1 MEAGFVILIA
11 TGFLILGIV
20 IGMFLGHSKADR
32 KYKRDTLYSQGTLN
46 VDNSDPEFEPG
57 LFLAL
62 AVPVAD
68 VISRKYVTLD
78 VNVMLQNSQE

>member
-11 TGFLILGIV
+11 TGSLILGIV
-20 IGMFLGHSKADR
+20 IGMFLGQSKADR

-62 AVPVAD
+62 GVPVSD
-68 VISRKYVTLD
+68 VISRKYVKLD
-78 VNVMLQNSQE
+78 VKVMLQNSQE

>member
-11 TGFLILGIV
+11 TGSLILGIV
-20 IGMFLGHSKADR
+20 IGMFLGHSKTDR
-32 KYKRDTLYSQGTLN
+32 KYKRDTLYCQGTLN

-62 AVPVAD
+62 GVPVSD
-68 VISRKYVTLD
+68 VILRKYVTLD